1 MDSPETRQTLNSS
14 AANPLRIR
22 SAMSDIAGS
31 GELSIARVATHLG
44 TSPRTLQR
52 NLSRHGITYREL
64 VDSVRREIAL
74 VLLVETNLPVHKI
87 AQRLGYRT
95 PSAFSRAF
103 ARWTGQAPQQLRRDR
118 KAVGAAVSRE

>member
-1 MDSPETRQTLNSS
+1 MNSSETRQALKSS

-22 SAMSDIAGS
+22 SAISDIACS
-31 GELSIARVATHLG
+31 GDLSISQVARHLA

-52 NLSRHGITYREL
+52 SLSRHGITYREL

-74 VLLVETNLPVHKI
+74 VMLVETNLPVHKI
-87 AQRLGYRT
+87 ATRLGYRT

-103 ARWTGQAPQQLRRDR
+103 ARWTGQAPCVARRR
-118 KAVGAAVSRE
+118 GAAIGAAASRE

>member
-1 MDSPETRQTLNSS
+1 
-14 AANPLRIR
+14 
-22 SAMSDIAGS
+22 MSDIACS

-74 VLLVETNLPVHKI
+74 VMLVETNLPVHTI
-87 AQRLGYRT
+87 ATRLGYRT

-103 ARWTGQAPQQLRRDR
+103 TRWTGQAPCAARRR
-118 KAVGAAVSRE
+118 RNVRGSSL